1 MFIGF
6 DPKYNFEMYSP
17 RKFQRDKTKKNMVCQ
32 DFIQRCWVCFQFQ
45 LLLKERVG
53 KHCGLL

>member
-17 RKFQRDKTKKNMVCQ
+17 RKFQREKTKK
-32 DFIQRCWVCFQFQ
+32 RCGVPGFYTALLGCFQFQ
-45 LLLKERVG
+45 LLLKERVR